1 MLRAFG
7 ALPTEARARQMR
19 DRDYLWCLT
28 HMVLD
33 REEELERLC
42 PSCRIQ
48 AQQGLCPGCGR
59 PVESVE
65 GAINP
70 HFDPARFAALGKGE
84 TT

>member
-1 MLRAFG
+1 MK
-7 ALPTEARARQMR
+7 

-59 PVESVE
+59 HRGAVE

-70 HFDPARFAALGKGE
+70 NFDPARFAALGKGE
-84 TT
+84 AT

>member
-42 PSCRIQ
+42 P
-48 AQQGLCPGCGR
+48 GCGR
-59 PVESVE
+59 PIATVE
-65 GAINP
+65 GGVNP
-70 HFDPARFAALGKGE
+70 NFDLQRFAALGKGE
-84 TT
+84 TR

>member
-1 MLRAFG
+1 ML
-7 ALPTEARARQMR
+7 

-42 PSCRIQ
+42 PSCRVQ
-48 AQQGLCPGCGR
+48 AQQRLCPGCGR
-59 PVESVE
+59 PMSSLE
-65 GAINP
+65 GGVNP
-70 HFDPARFAALGKGE
+70 NFDLARFAALREGD

>member
-1 MLRAFG
+1 
-7 ALPTEARARQMR
+7 MR

-42 PSCRIQ
+42 LSCRTR
-48 AQQGLCPGCGR
+48 AQQDLCPGCGR
-59 PVESVE
+59 PLNAAE

-70 HFDPARFAALGKGE
+70 NFDPARFAALGKGE

>member
-1 MLRAFG
+1 MLRDFH

-33 REEELERLC
+33 REEALERLC
-42 PSCRIQ
+42 PSCRAQ

-59 PVESVE
+59 PVQAVE
-65 GAINP
+65 GAVNP
-70 HFDPARFAALGKGE
+70 NFDPARFEALGKGE
-84 TT
+84 ET